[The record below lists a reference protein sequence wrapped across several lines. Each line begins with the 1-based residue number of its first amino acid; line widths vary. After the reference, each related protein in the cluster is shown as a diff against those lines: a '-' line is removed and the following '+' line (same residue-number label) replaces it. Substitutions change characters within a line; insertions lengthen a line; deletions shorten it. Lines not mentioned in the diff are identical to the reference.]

1 MNTIHDNY
9 LQGKVAPS
17 HFGELY
23 RFMMKEKNPI
33 IMQTA
38 IDHMFKIATDMTSDQ
53 RKTLELCMMDLLGE
67 NKSKDCR
74 QLIFR
79 KMAANA
85 TSPDVLAQ
93 LETVWQQQND
103 PLFDEHDYM
112 EMAYRLAI
120 TNPTRWQEILS
131 TQKARLKS
139 EDLQKEF
146 DFVSRACN
154 PDASK
159 RSDLFKKLIKKDNR
173 KEEAWAIHALRLL
186 STDVYAQDCP
196 NYVSQSLAN
205 LKYLQQTSDIRFPG
219 NWLEALYDS
228 QKSSAVRQT
237 TENWLNNP
245 KTDCPEDLRNK
256 VLEVSWL
263 MRNQKPYV
271 EKPKPAVVTKPKTTT
286 KKAATKTTAKRKK

>member
-1 MNTIHDNY
+1 
-9 LQGKVAPS
+9 
-17 HFGELY
+17 
-23 RFMMKEKNPI
+23 
-33 IMQTA
+33 MQTA
-38 IDHMFKIATDMTSDQ
+38 IDNMFKIATDMQPEQ

-85 TSPDVLAQ
+85 TSPEVLTQ
-93 LETVWQQQND
+93 LEMVWQQHND

-131 TQKARLKS
+131 TERARLKT
-139 EDLQKEF
+139 EDLQNEF
-146 DFVSRACN
+146 DFISRACN

-159 RSDLFKKLIKKDNR
+159 RNDLFKKLIKKDNR
-173 KEEAWAIHALRLL
+173 KEEDWAVHALKLL
-186 STDVYAQDCP
+186 STDVYEQDCP

-205 LKYLQQTSDIRFPG
+205 MKYLQQTGGIRFPDY
-219 NWLEALYDS
+219 WLESLYDS
-228 QKSSAVRQT
+228 QKSNAVKQT

-245 KTDCPEDLRNK
+245 KTDCPEELRNK
-256 VLEVSWL
+256 VLVASWL

-271 EKPKPAVVTKPKTTT
+271 ERPKPAVVTKPKTTA
-286 KKAATKTTAKRKK
+286 KKAAPKTTAKRKK